1 MTLPTIRT
9 PLQVTF
15 SVWKALLLREALGRL
30 FSARGAWFWL
40 LAEPVFHMAY
50 MLVIFS
56 VVRVRH
62 VGGIETPI
70 WLMVGLVAFF
80 MFRQTGTQG
89 SNGISANRA
98 LFTYRQVKPVDT
110 VLVRSALEAVLLL
123 CVMVITM
130 TGLGLLGLDALPAN
144 PLIVLQVFFAL
155 WLLGLGYGLVISVVS
170 ELFPELDRILAFA
183 MMPLYLI
190 SGVVFP
196 LSAVPQPYRDWVM
209 LNPVAHGIEATRL
222 GFSPYY
228 HAVPELS
235 LPYLFACVLV
245 MLLTGLVLH
254 RRFAQRLVAA

>member
-1 MTLPTIRT
+1 MTPSVIRN
-9 PLQVTF
+9 PLTVTF

-30 FSARGAWFWL
+30 FSSRGAWFWL
-40 LAEPVFHMAY
+40 LAEPVFHMSY

-89 SNGISANRA
+89 ANGISANRS

-130 TGLGLLGLDALPAN
+130 MGLGLLGLDALPAN
-144 PLIVLQVFFAL
+144 PLTVLQAFVAL
-155 WLLGLGYGLVISVVS
+155 WLLGLGYGLVTSVVS
-170 ELFPELDRILAFA
+170 ELLPELDRILAFA

-209 LNPVAHGIEATRL
+209 LNPVAHGIETARL
-222 GFSPYY
+222 GFAPFY

-235 LPYLFACVLV
+235 QSYLFACVLV
-245 MLLTGLVLH
+245 MLFAGLVLH
-254 RRFAQRLVAA
+254 QRFAEELVAA